1 MARPGRHCSLPAGTA
16 TALQRSGHASRSC
29 WRNRSGMQSPGFRTT
44 TGCSVPRPNTRLWW
58 GGIGDLDPATPKFP
72 RQLEHLRANPLFRG
86 IRYGNLW
93 GRNLG
98 AQLNNSRFIA
108 NLKRLPASGLILES
122 ANPNPVLIADIL
134 KLTDRVL
141 ELRIVIDHLPQ
152 PCHLQSP

>member
-1 MARPGRHCSLPAGTA
+1 M
-16 TALQRSGHASRSC
+16 
-29 WRNRSGMQSPGFRTT
+29 
-44 TGCSVPRPNTRLWW
+44 
-58 GGIGDLDPATPKFP
+58 
-72 RQLEHLRANPLFRG
+72 FRG

-152 PCHLQSP
+152 ALPPAEPVARRLTSKTCGAKPT